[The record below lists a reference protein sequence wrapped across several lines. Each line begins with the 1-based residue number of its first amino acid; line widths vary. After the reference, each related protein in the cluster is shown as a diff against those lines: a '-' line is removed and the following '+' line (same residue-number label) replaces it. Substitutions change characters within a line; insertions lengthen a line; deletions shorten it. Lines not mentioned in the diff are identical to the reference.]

1 MSVVGGVNMRNKI
14 IKFIITIF
22 LIILLIPSIIYASNF
37 IHAYIV
43 DYTIIYHMPIND
55 KLNYPLLSYEDNTYI
70 AIRDMASILDKNI
83 IWQGEEKKI
92 YFSSKDSSENI
103 IKEEETALAIA
114 EAIAKE
120 YYKDKISSNTEYYV
134 TYAQA
139 DGIEPDDL
147 WCVFI
152 KFEFDSNV
160 DKKENIMF
168 EPDVEIDINPLTCN
182 FSILERTSDGNL
194 VRILDFKNLL

>member
-1 MSVVGGVNMRNKI
+1 MRNKI
-14 IKFIITIF
+14 IKFISTIV
-22 LIILLIPSIIYASNF
+22 LIIFLIPSIIYASNF

-43 DYTIIYHMPIND
+43 DYTIIYHIPIND

-103 IKEEETALAIA
+103 IKEEETALEMA

-120 YYKDKISSNTEYYV
+120 YYKDKISSNAEYYV

>member
-1 MSVVGGVNMRNKI
+1 MSQ
-14 IKFIITIF
+14 
-22 LIILLIPSIIYASNF
+22 P
-37 IHAYIV
+37 
-43 DYTIIYHMPIND
+43 
-55 KLNYPLLSYEDNTYI
+55 
-70 AIRDMASILDKNI
+70 
-83 IWQGEEKKI
+83 Q
-92 YFSSKDSSENI
+92 
-103 IKEEETALAIA
+103 
-114 EAIAKE
+114 E

>member
-1 MSVVGGVNMRNKI
+1 MRNKI
-14 IKFIITIF
+14 IKFISTIL
-22 LIILLIPSIIYASNF
+22 LIIFLIPSIIYASNI

-103 IKEEETALAIA
+103 IKEEETAWGC
-114 EAIAKE
+114 
-120 YYKDKISSNTEYYV
+120 DKI
-134 TYAQA
+134 AA
-139 DGIEPDDL
+139 
-147 WCVFI
+147 
-152 KFEFDSNV
+152 K
-160 DKKENIMF
+160 
-168 EPDVEIDINPLTCN
+168 
-182 FSILERTSDGNL
+182 
-194 VRILDFKNLL
+194 